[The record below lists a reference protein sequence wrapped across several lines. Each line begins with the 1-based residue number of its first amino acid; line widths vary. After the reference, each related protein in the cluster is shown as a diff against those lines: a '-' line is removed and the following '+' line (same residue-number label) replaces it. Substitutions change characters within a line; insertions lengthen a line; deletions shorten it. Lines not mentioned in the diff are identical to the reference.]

1 MARISQSVEIKAPV
15 HVAYNQLTQF
25 EDYPRFME
33 EVESARQTDDTHV
46 HWTTRAGSGSHDWD
60 SEIIEQQP
68 DRCIAWRNM
77 GGPVTTGRMDVEQA
91 GPDASRVTFTIE
103 AAVDGAA
110 QAAEG
115 ALAQQIGSD
124 LQRLKQMIESSGDA
138 SGAWRGE
145 VHAGEVTTRDRDAR
159 GGGQGGG
166 QGGGTVQGNSAGT
179 GEATEYGTARMEGAQ
194 QKPGA
199 SAEGYGDSRLT
210 NTQDGKQ

>member
-46 HWTTRAGSGSHDWD
+46 HWTTRAGGASHDWD
-60 SEIIEQQP
+60 SEIVEQQP
-68 DRCIAWRNM
+68 DRCIAWRNT
-77 GGPVTTGRMDVEQA
+77 GGPVSTGRMEVEQTGA
-91 GPDASRVTFTIE
+91 DASRVTFTIE

-110 QAAEG
+110 QGAEQ

-124 LQRLKQMIESSGDA
+124 LQRLKQMLESSGGDI
-138 SGAWRGE
+138 
-145 VHAGEVTTRDRDAR
+145 
-159 GGGQGGG
+159 
-166 QGGGTVQGNSAGT
+166 QGNSAGT
-179 GEATEYGTARMEGAQ
+179 GEATEYGTARVEGGSAN
-194 QKPGA
+194 PGA

-210 NTQDGKQ
+210 NTQGGK

>member
-1 MARISQSVEIKAPV
+1 MARIAQSVEIKAPA

-46 HWTTRAGSGSHDWD
+46 HWTTRAGGATHDWD

-68 DRCIAWRNM
+68 DRCIAWRNK
-77 GGPVTTGRMDVEQA
+77 GGPVSTGRMEVEGTGA
-91 GPDASRVTFTIE
+91 DASRVTFTIE

-110 QAAEG
+110 QEAEQ

-124 LQRLKQMIESSGDA
+124 LQRLKQMIES
-138 SGAWRGE
+138 
-145 VHAGEVTTRDRDAR
+145 
-159 GGGQGGG
+159 
-166 QGGGTVQGNSAGT
+166 GTGTGTGIGT
-179 GEATEYGTARMEGAQ
+179 GEATEYGTARMADGQ
-194 QKPGA
+194 STPGA

-210 NTQDGKQ
+210 NTQDGKR